1 MRILLI
7 GAPGAGKGTQAKRIA
22 EHFGLTAI
30 ATGELLRAEMAAGT
44 VVGREA
50 KRYVDH
56 GDLVPD
62 ELVIALTVAKVVE
75 AIDNGGYVLDGYPR
89 TLAQAEAAYRWATAR
104 RVTFDLA
111 IYFDIGKDELIA
123 RLLKRS
129 KLEGRSDD
137 TEATIRHRLEVFERD
152 TLPLVEFYKERGVLL
167 TIDAVGHV
175 DAVTE
180 RIFAELH
187 WQRARMLEAGALG
200 GADKQSPGTWT
211 SVPGDSGPW

>member
-44 VVGREA
+44 LVGGEA
-50 KRYVDH
+50 KRYVNH

-62 ELVIALTVAKVVE
+62 ELVIALTVAKVIE
-75 AIDNGGYVLDGYPR
+75 AIGNGGYVLDGYPR

-104 RVTFDLA
+104 GVTFDLA

-137 TEATIRHRLEVFERD
+137 TEATIRHRLDVFERD
-152 TLPLVEFYKERGVLL
+152 TLPLIEFYKERGVLL
-167 TIDAVGHV
+167 RVDAVGHV

-200 GADKQSPGTWT
+200 GA
-211 SVPGDSGPW
+211 

>member
-200 GADKQSPGTWT
+200 GADKQSPGTDVQ
-211 SVPGDSGPW
+211 VPGDSGPW

>member
-30 ATGELLRAEMAAGT
+30 ATGELLRAEMASGT
-44 VVGREA
+44 VVGRQA

-75 AIDNGGYVLDGYPR
+75 AIGNGGYVLDGYPR
-89 TLAQAEAAYRWATAR
+89 TLAQAEAAYRWASAR
-104 RVTFDLA
+104 GVTFDLA
-111 IYFDIGKDELIA
+111 IYFDIGKDELIG

-129 KLEGRSDD
+129 ELEGRSDD
-137 TEATIRHRLEVFERD
+137 TEATIRHRLDVFQRD
-152 TLPLVEFYKERGVLL
+152 TLPLIEFYRERGVLL
-167 TIDAVGHV
+167 RVDAVGHV

-187 WQRARMLEAGALG
+187 WQRARIVEAGALG
-200 GADKQSPGTWT
+200 GA
-211 SVPGDSGPW
+211 

>member
-1 MRILLI
+1 MRILMI
-7 GAPGAGKGTQAKRIA
+7 GAPGAGKGTQARRIA
-22 EHFGLTAI
+22 DHFGLTAI
-30 ATGELLRAEMAAGT
+30 ATGELLREEMAAGT
-44 VVGREA
+44 VVGRNAES
-50 KRYVDH
+50 YVDR

-62 ELVIALTVAKVVE
+62 EMVIALTIARVVE
-75 AIDNGGYVLDGYPR
+75 AISNGGYVLDGYPR

-111 IYFDIGKDELIA
+111 IYFDIGQDELIA

-129 KLEGRSDD
+129 QQQGRTDD

-152 TLPLVEFYKERGVLL
+152 TLPLVEFYQERGVLL
-167 TIDAVGHV
+167 RIDAVGHV

-200 GADKQSPGTWT
+200 GG
-211 SVPGDSGPW
+211 

>member
-30 ATGELLRAEMAAGT
+30 ATGELLRAEMASGT
-44 VVGREA
+44 VVGRQA

-75 AIDNGGYVLDGYPR
+75 AIGNGGYVLDGYPR
-89 TLAQAEAAYRWATAR
+89 TLAQAEAAYRWASAR
-104 RVTFDLA
+104 GVTFDLA

-129 KLEGRSDD
+129 ELEGRSDD
-137 TEATIRHRLEVFERD
+137 TEATIRHRLDVFQRD
-152 TLPLVEFYKERGVLL
+152 TLPLIEFYRERGVLL
-167 TIDAVGHV
+167 RVDAVGHV

-187 WQRARMLEAGALG
+187 WQRARIVEAGALG
-200 GADKQSPGTWT
+200 GA
-211 SVPGDSGPW
+211 

>member
-44 VVGREA
+44 LVGGEA
-50 KRYVDH
+50 KRYVNH

-62 ELVIALTVAKVVE
+62 ELVIALTVAKVIE
-75 AIDNGGYVLDGYPR
+75 AIGNGGYVLDGYPR

-104 RVTFDLA
+104 GVTFDLA
-111 IYFDIGKDELIA
+111 IYFGIGKDELIA

-137 TEATIRHRLEVFERD
+137 TEATIRHRLDVFERD
-152 TLPLVEFYKERGVLL
+152 TLPLIEFYKERGVLL
-167 TIDAVGHV
+167 RVDAVGHV

-200 GADKQSPGTWT
+200 GA
-211 SVPGDSGPW
+211 